1 MMFKLKN
8 CLLVLMASFLSMPAW
23 AQLGDVEQYN
33 PNSIDPIARYEH
45 LFKRRV
51 WRNIDL
57 KEKQNKGFFARGGE
71 ITLFLLNAV
80 KSGEISEIYVNDSLK
95 TKMTKDDFMKSLVQL
110 EGQEFPAWENGATY
124 YEGDRVSYNGMVYT
138 AIFDEVYSTPDNPD
152 DWEPNPGAGAAVN
165 YLPRDISKMRI
176 MEDVIFDRRRSRLY
190 HQIQSIQLFIPGDKT
205 ADGVEKP
212 LGVFKYKELYNVFK
226 DHPESAIWIN
236 RYNSAENKNFAD
248 AFTLR
253 LFRASLFKFENP
265 DDDPIIDMY
274 KNRKEAVMASEWW
287 EMQLMEKEHN
297 LWEY

>member
-1 MMFKLKN
+1 MMLKLKN
-8 CLLVLMASFLSMPAW
+8 CLFIVLAGLLSIPVS

-51 WRNIDL
+51 WRTIDL

-71 ITLFLLNAV
+71 LTLFILNAV
-80 KSGEISEIYVNDSLK
+80 KSGELSDIYLNDSLT
-95 TKMTKDDFMKSLVQL
+95 TKISKDEFMKSLVYL
-110 EGQEFPAWENGATY
+110 EGTTYQAWESGATY
-124 YEGDRVSYNGMVYT
+124 YEGDRVSYNGGVYT
-138 AIFDEVYSTPDNPD
+138 AIYDDIASAPDNPD
-152 DWEPNPGAGAAVN
+152 DWEKNPGAGAAV
-165 YLPRDISKMRI
+165 YFLPRQISIMRM
-176 MEDVIFDRRRSRLY
+176 MEDVIFDKRRSRLY
-190 HQIQSIQLFIPGDKT
+190 HQIQSIQLFIPGAET
-205 ADGVEKP
+205 ADQVEKP
-212 LGVFKYKELYNVFK
+212 LGVFMYKDLYNVFR

-265 DDDPIIDMY
+265 DDDPIVDMY

>member
-1 MMFKLKN
+1 MFKLKN
-8 CLLVLMASFLSMPAW
+8 YLFVVLAGLLSIPVS

-45 LFKRRV
+45 LFKKRV
-51 WRNIDL
+51 WRTIDL

-71 ITLFLLNAV
+71 ITSFILDAV
-80 KSGEISEIYVNDSLK
+80 RSGELSDIYVNDSLT
-95 TKMTKDDFMKSLVQL
+95 TKISKDDFLNSLVYL
-110 EGQEFPAWENGATY
+110 EGTTFPAWESGATY
-124 YEGDRVSYNGMVYT
+124 YEGDRVTHNGNVYT
-138 AIFDEVYSTPDNPD
+138 AIFDEVFSAPADTPD
-152 DWEPNPGAGAAVN
+152 DWELNQGAGKPV
-165 YLPRDISKMRI
+165 YFLPRQISIMRM

-190 HQIQSIQLFIPGDKT
+190 HQIQSLQLFVPGAETQDQ
-205 ADGVEKP
+205 VEKP
-212 LGVFKYKELYNVFK
+212 LGVFKYKDLFALFK

-253 LFRASLFKFENP
+253 LFRGSLFKFENP
-265 DDDPIIDMY
+265 DDDPIVDMY
-274 KNRKEAVMASEWW
+274 RNRKESVMASEWW

>member
-1 MMFKLKN
+1 MFRLKN
-8 CLLVLMASFLSMPAW
+8 CLLVVLAGLFSVPVLG
-23 AQLGDVEQYN
+23 QLGDVEQYN

-51 WRNIDL
+51 WLDVDL

-71 ITLFLLNAV
+71 LSKFIIEAV
-80 KSGEISEIYVNDSLK
+80 QSGELSDIYKNDSL
-95 TKMTKDDFMKSLVQL
+95 TSKMSKDEFIKSLVYQ
-110 EGQEFPAWENGATY
+110 EGTTYPAWESGATY
-124 YEGDRVSYNGMVYT
+124 YEGDRVSYNGSVYT
-138 AIFDEVYSTPDNPD
+138 AIYDEVFSAPDNKD
-152 DWEPNPGAGAAVN
+152 DWEENPGSGAAVLF
-165 YLPRDISKMRI
+165 LPNQISKLQI
-176 MEDVIFDRRRSRLY
+176 MEDVIFDKRRSRLY
-190 HQIQSIQLFIPGDKT
+190 HQIQSIQLFIPGSETLD
-205 ADGVEKP
+205 AVEKP
-212 LGVFKYKELYNVFK
+212 LGVFKYKDLYNLFR

-265 DDDPIIDMY
+265 DDLAIVDMY
-274 KNRKEAVMASEWW
+274 RNRKEAVMAAEWW